1 MGVEGIGN
9 NILTLRRKKGV
20 TQEVLADFIGVTK
33 TSVSK
38 WETGTTMPDI
48 QMLPL
53 LASYFEVSV
62 DELINYVPMLN
73 REQIR

>member
-38 WETGTTMPDI
+38 WETGDS
-48 QMLPL
+48 L
-53 LASYFEVSV
+53 
-62 DELINYVPMLN
+62 
-73 REQIR
+73 R

>member
-38 WETGTTMPDI
+38 WETG
-48 QMLPL
+48 
-53 LASYFEVSV
+53 VSHS
-62 DELINYVPMLN
+62 
-73 REQIR
+73 

>member
-38 WETGTTMPDI
+38 WETG
-48 QMLPL
+48 
-53 LASYFEVSV
+53 VS
-62 DELINYVPMLN
+62 
-73 REQIR
+73 QS